1 MNNEVMEDAYN
12 IIFIVRKK
20 QNQPKLKC
28 LADVP
33 KIFHLWTEPLT
44 IFKKPIINKS

>member
-1 MNNEVMEDAYN
+1 MSDEAIEDAYN
-12 IIFIVRKK
+12 ITFIFQKT
-20 QNQPKLKC
+20 PKC

-33 KIFHLWTEPLT
+33 KIFYLWTEPLT

>member
-1 MNNEVMEDAYN
+1 MKLWKMLTTLFSLFRN
-12 IIFIVRKK
+12 

-44 IFKKPIINKS
+44 IFKKPIINKL

>member
-1 MNNEVMEDAYN
+1 MSNEALEDAYN
-12 IIFIVRKK
+12 MVFIVRK
-20 QNQPKLKC
+20 NRDQPKLKC

-33 KIFHLWTEPLT
+33 NIFHLWTEPLT

>member
-1 MNNEVMEDAYN
+1 MLTTLFSLLKN
-12 IIFIVRKK
+12 K
-20 QNQPKLKC
+20 QTKNQPKLKC